1 MSPVRVSALVSI
13 LSTPST
19 ILPTFPTKSVQ
30 LPVLYGYALA
40 YLVAP
45 ETFSSANV
53 VELIGSL
60 PEAVKYADKA
70 ILAAPFAFHCLNG
83 LRHLGWDMGK
93 CECLLLPCPRARGAR
108 I

>member
-1 MSPVRVSALVSI
+1 MSVSTLFNS
-13 LSTPST
+13 L
-19 ILPTFPTKSVQ
+19 LFPTHVYPTHSTHNQ
-30 LPVLYGYALA
+30 VLYGYALA

-60 PEAVKYADKA
+60 PDAVKYAGKL
-70 ILAAPFAFHCLNG
+70 ILAAPFAFHSLNG
-83 LRHLGWDMGK
+83 LRHLGWDMGR
-93 CECLLLPCPRARGAR
+93 CECTSYTFRVTRGTR